1 MYSDAGQPD
10 EAVHFL
16 KALLRQADEKP
27 ASYQRLP
34 RNAVEREMRVLE
46 TRLHDVNQAASAAYP
61 NR

>member
-1 MYSDAGQPD
+1 MYAEAGHLRDAVD
-10 EAVHFL
+10 VL

-27 ASYQRLP
+27 IDDQRLP

-46 TRLHDVNQAASAAYP
+46 TRLRDVNQVASAAYP